1 MKPFYLK
8 VVATDKVFFD
18 GMCVSLVI
26 PIDDGLMGILADHE
40 NTAMV
45 IDAGEI
51 KIKTEDGKE
60 NYGFISDGFLEVV
73 GGEAT
78 IVAISAEKPEDI
90 DDVRANA
97 ALERAK
103 DELSHKQN
111 EREHEHSLASM
122 ARAIGRLK
130 LKDKYNKPM

>member
-45 IDAGEI
+45 IDSGEI
-51 KIKTEDGKE
+51 KIKTEDGNE
-60 NYGFISDGFLEVV
+60 IYGFISDGFLEVV